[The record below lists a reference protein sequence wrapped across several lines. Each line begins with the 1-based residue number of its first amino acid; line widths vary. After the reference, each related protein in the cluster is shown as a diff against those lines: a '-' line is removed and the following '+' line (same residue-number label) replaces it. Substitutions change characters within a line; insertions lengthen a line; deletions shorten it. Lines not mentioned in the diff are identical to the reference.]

1 MAGKKVSDT
10 KALWKAKEKKD
21 AKDRKEDARKAAEN
35 LHLLDKDGDGD
46 LTVTFMIH

>member
-1 MAGKKVSDT
+1 MSDT

-21 AKDRKEDARKAAEN
+21 AKDRKDDARKAEN

-46 LTVTFMIH
+46 LTVHARTCLFYM

>member
-1 MAGKKVSDT
+1 MSDT

-35 LHLLDKDGDGD
+35 LHLLEEVRVRFQITGNAR
-46 LTVTFMIH
+46 F